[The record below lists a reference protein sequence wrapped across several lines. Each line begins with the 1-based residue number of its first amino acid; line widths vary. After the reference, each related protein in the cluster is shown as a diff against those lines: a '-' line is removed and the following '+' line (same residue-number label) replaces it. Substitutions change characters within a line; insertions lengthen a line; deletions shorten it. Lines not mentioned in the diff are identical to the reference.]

1 MRLWA
6 AALAAAT
13 LAGVTPG
20 GAAADPTPADPA
32 PVGPV
37 PAEAAPVEA
46 APPPDAAGPGV
57 PLLLP
62 AGQGLSVNPVQAITD
77 YLTQAPGAAAG
88 NPAPPGAPTADPLA
102 AVGLLMPQNF
112 GMPDDGQISPYT
124 LSPNTPSGFARVD
137 AYQGVHAL
145 LHSGLGRMP
154 RDQLGQP
161 LPGTAPPPGTALPPG
176 LVEYYLDPAAAPPP
190 ADAPPADPLLPVAVP
205 PAG

>member
-1 MRLWA
+1 MRRIRTA
-6 AALAAAT
+6 AAVVVAT
-13 LAGVTPG
+13 LLVGVP
-20 GAAADPTPADPA
+20 GAAQADPPPADPA
-32 PVGPV
+32 ADS
-37 PAEAAPVEA
+37 PAEP
-46 APPPDAAGPGV
+46 AAGPAV
-57 PLLLP
+57 PFLLP
-62 AGQGLSVNPVQAITD
+62 AGQVDVNPVQAITG
-77 YLTQAPGAAAG
+77 YLTQLPGPVAAPAPAGAPGS
-88 NPAPPGAPTADPLA
+88 DPLA

-112 GMPDDGQISPYT
+112 GMPDEDQISPYT

-176 LVEYYLDPAAAPPP
+176 LAQFYQDPAAVPPP
-190 ADAPPADPLLPVAVP
+190 VLIP